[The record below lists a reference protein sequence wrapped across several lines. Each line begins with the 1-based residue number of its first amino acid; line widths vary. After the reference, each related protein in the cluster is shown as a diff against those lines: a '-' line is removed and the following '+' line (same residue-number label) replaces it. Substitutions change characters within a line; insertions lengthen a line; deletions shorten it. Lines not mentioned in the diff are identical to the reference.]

1 MDILNLIKNKKFDEL
16 LEYIKKNIDIIDL
29 DVYDESYNYF
39 IQYVII
45 YNAIDILKY
54 ILNNGNVRLDILDV
68 DGRNLLYIPI
78 KYNYIDIL
86 KLLIEFDKKKIGMS
100 LLDVRDNNGY
110 NGLHYCIIFNNIA
123 ALNLLYNITNTFDNN
138 GNNIYSVCLQYKRPD
153 ILIHILDTE
162 LKKNKSVY
170 NFININGESIL
181 QSAINHDEMKVV
193 SYIVNN
199 KPFLQKIINNK
210 ENEYGLT
217 ALHQCIVLGHND
229 IVIKLIENGA
239 NINMSDFLGN
249 TPLHYSIIEKNY
261 IILNYLINNN
271 KALYEQLF
279 TELYYSETN
288 LTGNTPLHLLMEEDI
303 INISLFDNKNSIDLY
318 KCLLKMIE
326 KTDINIMNN
335 NGYTILHYIAMKN
348 LITLTDIKNILT
360 NGLTH
365 MNLFIK
371 NKDGLTVL
379 DTITSTTNR
388 DMMIDIAV
396 DSFYNI
402 LMNDMKGDLTIAW
415 EKQCAADIDKT
426 NKKSCL
432 SKIRKQILENSTSM
446 PTYNMMHSFMIDIND
461 NENDIIKGCYY
472 TGSTLDILFGLV
484 YLYNKNKSDIGL
496 VLEYPLTDNKEL
508 EKHYMRM
515 GINYDF
521 KLEFSNIE
529 IVWSFMK
536 LIFLTNFDSVLNDRM
551 KTEARFIIIPL
562 GIIVS
567 TGSHANMLIID
578 KTLKRIERFEPNGKN
593 NPRGLYYNP
602 DLLDLLLMKKFSEL
616 DYMNDYAYF
625 KPIEY
630 LPTIGFQILE
640 TSEEERCNKIG
651 DPNGFCAVWC
661 VWWVEQ
667 KIKNPDVESKIL
679 VEELIKQIKF
689 SNKSFKKLIRNYSMN
704 IVLLR
709 DEYLNK
715 YNINIDD
722 IINNNYEIDVI
733 NNIEKNVLEKIN

>member
-54 ILNNGNVRLDILDV
+54 ILNNGNVRLDILDI

-86 KLLIEFDKKKIGMS
+86 KLLIEFDKKNIGMS

-162 LKKNKSVY
+162 LKKTNSVY
-170 NFININGESIL
+170 NFINIKGESVL
-181 QSAINHDEMKVV
+181 QSAINNDEMKVV

-199 KPFLQKIINNK
+199 KAFLHKIINNK

-249 TPLHYSIIEKNY
+249 TPLHYLVIEKNY
-261 IILNYLINNN
+261 IILNYLINSNSN
-271 KALYEQLF
+271 K
-279 TELYYSETN
+279 ELYYSETN

-303 INISLFDNKNSIDLY
+303 INISLADNKDSIDLY

-348 LITLTDIKNILT
+348 LHTLIDIRNILT

-379 DTITSTTNR
+379 DIITSTTNR
-388 DMMIDIAV
+388 DIMINIAI
-396 DSFYNI
+396 DSFYIILINNI
-402 LMNDMKGDLTIAW
+402 KGDLSIPW
-415 EKQCAADIDKT
+415 EKKCGEGESVMDK
-426 NKKSCL
+426 KYCL

-446 PTYNMMHSFMIDIND
+446 PTYTMMHSFIIDNIND
-461 NENDIIKGCYY
+461 DDNIIKGCYY

-484 YLYNKNKSDIGL
+484 YLYTNNMNDISL
-496 VLEYPLTDNKEL
+496 LLEYPLTDNKEL
-508 EKHYMRM
+508 EKYYMRM
-515 GINYDF
+515 GINYNHN
-521 KLEFSNIE
+521 LEFNNIE
-529 IVWSFMK
+529 IVWIFMK
-536 LIFLTNFDSVLNDRM
+536 LIFLTNFDSILHDRM
-551 KTEARFIIIPL
+551 KLDERFIVIPL

-567 TGSHANMLIID
+567 TGSHANILIID

-593 NPRGLYYNP
+593 NPRGFYYNP
-602 DLLDLLLMKKFSEL
+602 DLLDLLLTKKFSEL
-616 DYMNDYAYF
+616 EYMNDYAYF

-640 TSEEERCNKIG
+640 TSQEEKCKKIG

-661 VWWVEQ
+661 IWWVEQ

-689 SNKSFKKLIRNYSMN
+689 SNKSFKKLIRNYSMK

-715 YNINIDD
+715 YNISIDD
-722 IINNNYEIDVI
+722 IINNNYDIDVI
-733 NNIEKNVLEKIN
+733 NNIEKSVLEKIN

>member
-1 MDILNLIKNKKFDEL
+1 MDLLNLIKNKKFDEL
-16 LEYIKKNIDIIDL
+16 FEYIKKNIDIIDL
-29 DVYDESYNYF
+29 DIYDESYNYF

-45 YNAIDILKY
+45 YNLVDILKF
-54 ILNNGNVRLDILDV
+54 ILNNGTIRLDILDV

-86 KLLIEFDKKKIGMS
+86 KLLIEFDKKNIGMS

-110 NGLHYCIIFNNIA
+110 NGLHYCIIFNNIT
-123 ALNLLYNITNTFDNN
+123 ALNLLYNITDTFDNN
-138 GNNIYSVCLQYKRPD
+138 GNNIYSICLQYKRSD

-162 LKKNKSVY
+162 LKKNNSIY
-170 NFININGESIL
+170 NFINSNGESIL
-181 QSAINHDEMKVV
+181 QSAINNDEMKVV

-199 KPFLQKIINNK
+199 KPFIQKIINNK

-217 ALHQCIVLGHND
+217 ALHQCIILGHND

-261 IILNYLINNN
+261 MILNYLINN

-303 INISLFDNKNSIDLY
+303 INISLFDNKDFIDLY

-335 NGYTILHYIAMKN
+335 NGYTILHYIAAKN
-348 LITLTDIKNILT
+348 LFVLNDIKKILT

-371 NKDGLTVL
+371 NKDGMTIL
-379 DTITSTTNR
+379 DLITSSTNR
-388 DMMIDIAV
+388 NIMIDIAV
-396 DSFYNI
+396 ESFYNI
-402 LMNDMKGDLTIAW
+402 LINDKTENLTIKW
-415 EKQCAADIDKT
+415 EQECGE
-426 NKKSCL
+426 NKEKCL
-432 SKIRKQILENSTSM
+432 SKIKKQILENSTSI
-446 PTYNMMHSFMIDIND
+446 PTYNKIHTFILEDM
-461 NENDIIKGCYY
+461 EEEVKGCYY
-472 TGSTLDILFGLV
+472 TGSTLDILFGLL
-484 YLYNKNKSDIGL
+484 YLYNNNKTDVGL

-508 EKHYMRM
+508 EKYYMRM
-515 GINYDF
+515 GISYDF
-521 KLEFSNIE
+521 KFEFNNIE

-536 LIFLTNFDSVLNDRM
+536 LIFLSNFDSVLNDRI
-551 KTEARFIIIPL
+551 KQESRFIIIPL

-593 NPRGLYYNP
+593 NPRGFYYNP
-602 DLLDLLLMKKFSEL
+602 DLLDLLLMEKFSKL

-640 TSEEERCNKIG
+640 TSEEERCKKIG

-661 VWWVEQ
+661 VWWAEQ
-667 KIKNPDVESKIL
+667 KIKHPDVEAKIL

-689 SNKSFKKLIRNYSMN
+689 SNKSFKKLIRSYSTK

-709 DEYLNK
+709 DEYLSK
-715 YNINIDD
+715 YNITIDD
-722 IINNNYEIDVI
+722 IINNNYDMDII
-733 NNIEKNVLEKIN
+733 QNLEKKILDIII

>member
-1 MDILNLIKNKKFDEL
+1 MDLLNLIKNKKFDEL
-16 LEYIKKNIDIIDL
+16 LEYIKKNIKTIDL

-54 ILNNGNVRLDILDV
+54 ILNNGTVRLDILDI
-68 DGRNLLYIPI
+68 DGRNLLYTPI

-86 KLLIEFDKKKIGMS
+86 KLLIEFDKKNIGMS

-162 LKKNKSVY
+162 LKKNNSVY
-170 NFININGESIL
+170 NFINNKGESIL
-181 QSAINHDEMKVV
+181 QSAINYDEMKVV

-199 KPFLQKIINNK
+199 KHLLHKIINNK
-210 ENEYGLT
+210 ENEFGLT

-261 IILNYLINNN
+261 TILKYLINRDN
-271 KALYEQLF
+271 ELF
-279 TELYYSETN
+279 FSETN

-303 INISLFDNKNSIDLY
+303 INISLVDNKDSIDLY

-348 LITLTDIKNILT
+348 LFTLSDIKNILT

-371 NKDGLTVL
+371 NKEGLNIL
-379 DTITSTTNR
+379 DVITSTTNR
-388 DMMIDIAV
+388 DIMINIAV

-402 LMNDMKGDLTIAW
+402 LINDKKGNLNIPWEIKCGNKEHDMKF
-415 EKQCAADIDKT
+415 
-426 NKKSCL
+426 CL
-432 SKIRKQILENSTSM
+432 SKIRKQILENFTSM
-446 PTYNMMHSFMIDIND
+446 PTYKKMHSFIIDIED
-461 NENDIIKGCYY
+461 TDIIKGCYY

-484 YLYNKNKSDIGL
+484 YIYNNYKNDIGL
-496 VLEYPLTDNKEL
+496 VLEYPLTENKEL
-508 EKHYMRM
+508 EKYYTRM

-536 LIFLTNFDSVLNDRM
+536 LIYLTNFDSILQNRM
-551 KTEARFIIIPL
+551 KTDERFIIIPL
-562 GIIVS
+562 GIEVS
-567 TGSHANMLIID
+567 TGSHANILIID

-593 NPRGLYYNP
+593 NPRGFYYNP
-602 DLLDLLLMKKFSEL
+602 ELLDLLLSKKFSEL
-616 DYMNDYAYF
+616 EYMNDYAYF

-640 TSEEERCNKIG
+640 TSEEERCKKIG

-661 VWWVEQ
+661 IWWVEQ

-679 VEELIKQIKF
+679 VEELIKEIKF
-689 SNKSFKKLIRNYSMN
+689 SNKSFKKLIRNYSMK
-704 IVLLR
+704 IVLIR

-715 YNINIDD
+715 YNITIDD
-722 IINNNYEIDVI
+722 IINNNYNSDII
-733 NNIEKNVLEKIN
+733 NNIEKNILEKIN